1 MSNKLIDIIDITK
14 SYDENVILDKLN
26 LISVRTNFSHSLVL
40 VDVEKQ
46 HYYVFSVDLRH
57 RTPVILFL
65 MMEHINNPY
74 GNLNIGLKYWIIN
87 VAILEII
94 FIFFYYICFPYRI
107 TVIIF
112 YGIGVV
118 FSIANYCVGIF
129 RNGNAIMPS
138 DIPALK
144 TAMNVSSNY

>member
-1 MSNKLIDIIDITK
+1 MW
-14 SYDENVILDKLN
+14 
-26 LISVRTNFSHSLVL
+26 
-40 VDVEKQ
+40 
-46 HYYVFSVDLRH
+46 
-57 RTPVILFL
+57 LF
-65 MMEHINNPY
+65 
-74 GNLNIGLKYWIIN
+74 
-87 VAILEII
+87 LEII

-144 TAMNVSSNY
+144 TAMNVSSNYK

>member
-1 MSNKLIDIIDITK
+1 MIYSKDYQYISKRTRQIWA
-14 SYDENVILDKLN
+14 NVWMLL
-26 LISVRTNFSHSLVL
+26 
-40 VDVEKQ
+40 
-46 HYYVFSVDLRH
+46 
-57 RTPVILFL
+57 TPVILFL

-112 YGIGVV
+112 YGIVNQIKYHFLNNLLCPG
-118 FSIANYCVGIF
+118 NYQ
-129 RNGNAIMPS
+129 MLS
-138 DIPALK
+138 
-144 TAMNVSSNY
+144 

>member
-1 MSNKLIDIIDITK
+1 
-14 SYDENVILDKLN
+14 
-26 LISVRTNFSHSLVL
+26 
-40 VDVEKQ
+40 
-46 HYYVFSVDLRH
+46 
-57 RTPVILFL
+57 

-118 FSIANYCVGIF
+118 FSIANYLGKVVVSLWG
-129 RNGNAIMPS
+129 RNLSNTRYNTFAVDNAATGTKQYFAQRGNPIQCGVDVRMHF
-138 DIPALK
+138 
-144 TAMNVSSNY
+144 